1 MSKFLDGRTYDL
13 GPTDYSLAPYYD
25 QEEDTIA
32 VYYPKGETIYCDRP
46 RKVVVTIGC
55 GDNVPQDDRDTNR
68 DKGECNYIA
77 KVYTRA
83 ICPILEELDKSITK
97 PKRDKSLDDKT
108 LCYSQESCSSADKKD
123 LKDMPRKC
131 KKSSDV
137 FKLTKGLNGT
147 KRIQLFSK
155 KKGYVPSF
163 FINKKNNDKYTPLT
177 GSGTDKDLFTLNK
190 DKTYAVEV
198 GKNPKIDEMKLR
210 YTAEDSGDFILL
222 VTSSKEPSLPDIM
235 RGQEFNLTMVTEN
248 KKNIRRKLTREPV
261 NSTCTKAQ
269 QCTQSLLLLTT
280 SLHITILRIK
290 LSQFSMAKIRH
301 EAVSLPN
308 MFVMA

>member
-1 MSKFLDGRTYDL
+1 MHRMEISASSSNHWIKRHFPRLRRMKNSKPIYTTCTKNPCQLPSMLIMVAKRTYDL

-137 FKLTKGLNGT
+137 FKLTKGSTVPKGSNCLAR
-147 KRIQLFSK
+147 KRAMSHHFS
-155 KKGYVPSF
+155 
-163 FINKKNNDKYTPLT
+163 
-177 GSGTDKDLFTLNK
+177 
-190 DKTYAVEV
+190 
-198 GKNPKIDEMKLR
+198 
-210 YTAEDSGDFILL
+210 
-222 VTSSKEPSLPDIM
+222 
-235 RGQEFNLTMVTEN
+235 
-248 KKNIRRKLTREPV
+248 
-261 NSTCTKAQ
+261 
-269 QCTQSLLLLTT
+269 
-280 SLHITILRIK
+280 
-290 LSQFSMAKIRH
+290 
-301 EAVSLPN
+301 
-308 MFVMA
+308 